1 MRTNQDWN
9 HRVTLTALVHRI
21 VEGLDTVTD
30 FLQWR
35 RQGVGQW
42 RQPADPSSPCFTRN
56 SVLDEL
62 SHSNFAIFFFLGQD
76 KCPHRVRSHWPRK
89 RTKFHKTQHVST
101 CNMWLSYGKNLSC
114 HRCYVVPVLPL
125 QLDILTADY
134 LANTWLLIHIHMHQS
149 CDLWSF
155 DMFCLK
161 QSVWASHQIS
171 SCKAVLSEKNCL
183 CRRSGTL
190 SPLFI
195 LYLSFEHFAACI
207 HYGPLIFHFS
217 CWPSP
222 PCFPRHLLA
231 CSNLTFAF
239 SNSSCASFAASSAA
253 ASSFSSMLTNG
264 WRAFLLWAKN
274 NLKWPRN
281 QWGRWQIN
289 VCIWYMK
296 GVRDI

>member
-101 CNMWLSYGKNLSC
+101 CNMWVSYGKNLSC
-114 HRCYVVPVLPL
+114 HRCYVVPVLQL

-134 LANTWLLIHIHMHQS
+134 LANTWLLFHIHMHQS
-149 CDLWSF
+149 SDLWSF

-171 SCKAVLSEKNCL
+171 SCKAVLSEKK
-183 CRRSGTL
+183 L
-190 SPLFI
+190 SMQKKWHTITIIYSIFI
-195 LYLSFEHFAACI
+195 FWKFCNLYSLWSTDIPF
-207 HYGPLIFHFS
+207 L
-217 CWPSP
+217 
-222 PCFPRHLLA
+222 LLA
-231 CSNLTFAF
+231 IPSLLSKTLVGVFQPDVCILK
-239 SNSSCASFAASSAA
+239 
-253 ASSFSSMLTNG
+253 
-264 WRAFLLWAKN
+264 FLLCV
-274 NLKWPRN
+274 
-281 QWGRWQIN
+281 
-289 VCIWYMK
+289 VCGFLCGCLQLLLDVNKRVK
-296 GVRDI
+296 GLLAVGKK

>member
-101 CNMWLSYGKNLSC
+101 CDMWLSYGKNLSC
-114 HRCYVVPVLPL
+114 HRCYVLPVLPL

-149 CDLWSF
+149 SDLWSF

-161 QSVWASHQIS
+161 QSVLGVS
-171 SCKAVLSEKNCL
+171 SDFKLQSCFLRKKMSMHKKWHTIIIIYSIFHLLN
-183 CRRSGTL
+183 
-190 SPLFI
+190 I
-195 LYLSFEHFAACI
+195 LQ
-207 HYGPLIFHFS
+207 LIFIMVHWYSISPAGHPLPAFQDT
-217 CWPSP
+217 CWRVPPWRLHSP
-222 PCFPRHLLA
+222 IPLVRRLRPPLRLPPASPR
-231 CSNLTFAF
+231 C
-239 SNSSCASFAASSAA
+239 
-253 ASSFSSMLTNG
+253 
-264 WRAFLLWAKN
+264 
-274 NLKWPRN
+274 
-281 QWGRWQIN
+281 
-289 VCIWYMK
+289 
-296 GVRDI
+296 